1 MCVSPR
7 SIFKI
12 ALLLISATDAGMAI
26 AAESNPPTGAP
37 SPADVEY
44 FERKIR
50 PLLHEHCFECHAA
63 DSKTLHAGLRLD
75 SRSGMLQGG
84 DSGPS
89 VVPGKP
95 DESLLISS
103 IHYNDYEMPP
113 KGKLSDRDIAEL
125 TNWVS
130 RGAPFP
136 AAASDDPAPAAGID
150 IQQGRE
156 FWSFQPLKESPLPEV
171 ANAEW
176 PQQRIDWFVLAAQEA
191 AGLQPA
197 DEADR
202 RTLLRR
208 LAFDLTGLPPTL
220 AQQEQFVSDND
231 PEAYHRLVTDLMQS
245 PAYGERWGRVWLDLA
260 RYTDATAS
268 WLNQEGK
275 AHLYR
280 DWVVRAMND
289 DMPYD
294 EFVRRQLAT
303 DMIPETGPDDIAAL
317 GFLGLSPTY
326 WKELQLP
333 CEIIKVIVAD
343 EWEERID
350 AISRTFLGLTVAC
363 ARCHDHK
370 FDPITTEDYYALAG
384 VIASSRLTARPLV
397 SEEEYEPIRLAK
409 EEVARL
415 GTEIKALKKK
425 KPLPKEEIDKLTAER
440 NHLATATPGYSDP
453 LATAVSEESLYVVP
467 AGPTNHDGTRLDY
480 KPGSQDL
487 NLFIRG
493 NPNRLG
499 PIVPRRFLSVL
510 SSDEPTPFQQGSGR
524 LELADSI
531 TRQAAPLTA
540 RVIVNRIWLAHFGSG
555 LVSTPS
561 NFGQLGERPTH
572 PELLDDLAARFVAN
586 GWSLK
591 WLHREIVM
599 SATYRQ
605 SSRRSDEQE
614 QIDPDNRWLGRMNRR
629 RLDIE
634 AWRDAMLTA
643 SGQLDVTTPG
653 ESVSFDDNK
662 NHYRTMYSTIHRRD
676 MSKGLQLHD
685 FPDPNGHSP
694 QRIATTTALQGL
706 YLLNSSFVAGQ
717 ADALAAR
724 IVREAPGDLTA
735 QIDLTHRLLFGRPAT
750 ADEIELATEF
760 LADQSDDPT
769 SDVWRQYAHAVLGCN
784 EFLFV
789 D

>member
-1 MCVSPR
+1 MLFALAYGNQSAKADQPSDQR
-7 SIFKI
+7 S
-12 ALLLISATDAGMAI
+12 D
-26 AAESNPPTGAP
+26 P
-37 SPADVEY
+37 STADIEY
-44 FERKIR
+44 FEKKIR
-50 PLLHEHCFECHAA
+50 PLLHEHCFECHSAE
-63 DSKTLHAGLRLD
+63 SKTLHAGLRLD
-75 SRSGMLQGG
+75 SLSGMLQGG

-125 TNWVS
+125 TNWVA

-136 AAASDDPAPAAGID
+136 VSSSNDTAPQSGID
-150 IQQGRE
+150 LAKGRE
-156 FWSFQPLKESPLPEV
+156 FWSFQPLKKTPLPTV
-171 ANAEW
+171 AHSAW
-176 PQQRIDWFVLAAQEA
+176 PQQRIDWFVLAAQERH
-191 AGLQPA
+191 GLQPTN
-197 DEADR
+197 EADR
-202 RTLLRR
+202 RTLIRR
-208 LAFDLTGLPPTL
+208 LTFDLTGLPPTP
-220 AQQEQFVSDND
+220 EQSQSFVDD
-231 PEAYHRLVTDLMQS
+231 DQPDAYERLVTRLMQS
-245 PAYGERWGRVWLDLA
+245 PAYGERWARVWLDLA

-280 DWVVRAMND
+280 DWVVQAMND
-289 DMPYD
+289 DVPYN

-303 DMIPETGPDDIAAL
+303 DMMPETGPEDLAAL

-370 FDPITTEDYYALAG
+370 FDPISTEDYYALAG
-384 VIASSRLTARPLV
+384 VVASSRLAARPTV
-397 SEEEYEPIRLAK
+397 SEDEYEPVRLAK
-409 EEVARL
+409 VEVAKL
-415 GTEIKALKKK
+415 DKKIKALKKK
-425 KPLPKEEIDKLTAER
+425 KPLPKAEIDELTAAR
-440 NHLATATPGYSDP
+440 NHLATSTPGYDAP

-467 AGPTNHDGTRLDY
+467 AGKKHDGTRLDY

-499 PIVPRRFLSVL
+499 PVVPRRFLSVL
-510 SSDEPTPFQQGSGR
+510 SSDAPKPFQNGSGR
-524 LELADSI
+524 LELADAI
-531 TRQAAPLTA
+531 TQTAAPLTA

-572 PELLDDLAARFVAN
+572 PELLDDLAARFVDN

-605 SSRRSDEQE
+605 SSNRSAQQE
-614 QIDPDNRWLGRMNRR
+614 LLDPDNQWLGRMNRR

-634 AWRDAMLTA
+634 GWRDAMLTA
-643 SGQLDVTTPG
+643 SGELDTKSPG
-653 ESVSFDDNK
+653 ESVSFDDAK
-662 NHYRTMYSTIHRRD
+662 NHYRTLYSTVHRRD

-694 QRIATTTALQGL
+694 QRISTTTALQGL

-717 ADALAAR
+717 ADALAKR
-724 IVREAPGDLTA
+724 LVNESPGNLA
-735 QIDLTHRLLFGRPAT
+735 GQIDRAHRLLFARPAT
-750 ADEIELATEF
+750 ADEVKLATEF
-760 LADQSDDPT
+760 LADQAADPT
-769 SDVWRQYAHAVLGCN
+769 SDAWRQYAHAILGCN